1 MVVYPRQ
8 HFKFNPPTSSTSI
21 MNTQT
26 KLSNQAL
33 NYYPIADKQV
43 FTVYSYISNRINMW
57 KTERQLKQEL
67 LNNSSVIF
75 VYQMGKVGSVSTYLT
90 LKKKLPDQA
99 IYHIHNLNSEHF
111 SKIWE
116 AMQLDQHYH
125 AFTFGHSCITK
136 YLSEHIEEIKGQ
148 KSIKII
154 TGVREPIARNIS
166 WFFQIIDCACVFPE
180 FFIKYEKGLITM
192 DDIIK
197 KFWSQN
203 FVYGKQYDWFEE
215 ELEAVFGIDIASID
229 FPKEKGYAIANFPDR
244 NIELLV
250 LKLEKLDSCLKE
262 ALETFLEVENLN
274 CERLDPADFLDE
286 NDYLIYENLR
296 KSLTF
301 SDEYL
306 EEIYDQPLVR
316 HFYTDEEI
324 NKFKL
329 KWSSQR

>member
-1 MVVYPRQ
+1 
-8 HFKFNPPTSSTSI
+8 

-116 AMQLDQHYH
+116 TMQLDQPYH

>member
-229 FPKEKGYAIANFPDR
+229 FPKEKGYAIANFPDL

>member
-1 MVVYPRQ
+1 
-8 HFKFNPPTSSTSI
+8 
-21 MNTQT
+21 
-26 KLSNQAL
+26 
-33 NYYPIADKQV
+33 
-43 FTVYSYISNRINMW
+43 
-57 KTERQLKQEL
+57 
-67 LNNSSVIF
+67 
-75 VYQMGKVGSVSTYLT
+75 MGKVGSVSTYLT

-148 KSIKII
+148 KSIKVI

>member
-1 MVVYPRQ
+1 
-8 HFKFNPPTSSTSI
+8 
-21 MNTQT
+21 
-26 KLSNQAL
+26 
-33 NYYPIADKQV
+33 
-43 FTVYSYISNRINMW
+43 
-57 KTERQLKQEL
+57 
-67 LNNSSVIF
+67 
-75 VYQMGKVGSVSTYLT
+75 MGKVGSMSTYLT

-116 AMQLDQHYH
+116 TMQLDQHYH
-125 AFTFGHSCITK
+125 TFTFGHSCMTK

-166 WFFQIIDCACVFPE
+166 WFFQIIHCACVFPE

-215 ELEAVFGIDIASID
+215 ELEAVFGIDIASMD

-262 ALETFLEVENLN
+262 ALETFLGVENLD
-274 CERLDPADFLDE
+274 CERLDRADFLDE

>member
-1 MVVYPRQ
+1 
-8 HFKFNPPTSSTSI
+8 

-33 NYYPIADKQV
+33 NYYPLEDKPN
-43 FTVYSYISNRINMW
+43 FPVYSYINNRINLW

-67 LNNSSVIF
+67 LNTSSVIL
-75 VYQMGKVGSVSTYLT
+75 VYQMGKVGSMSTYLT
-90 LKKKLPDQA
+90 LKKNLPDQA
-99 IYHIHNLNSEHF
+99 IYHIHNLNSENF

-116 AMQLDQHYH
+116 QIQLNQHYH
-125 AFTFGHSCITK
+125 SFAFGHSCMTK

-148 KSIKII
+148 KNIKII

-166 WFFQIIDCACVFPE
+166 WFFQIIHCECVFPQ
-180 FFIKYEKGLITM
+180 FFRKYQEGLITM
-192 DDIIK
+192 DDIIN
-197 KFWSQN
+197 KFWAQN

-229 FPKEKGYAIANFPDR
+229 FPKEKGYAIANFPDQ
-244 NIELLV
+244 NVEVLV

-262 ALETFLEVENLN
+262 ALETFLGIENLD
-274 CERLDPADFLDE
+274 CERFDRVDFLEGD
-286 NDYLIYENLR
+286 DYLIYENLR

-301 SDEYL
+301 TDEYI
-306 EEIYDQPLVR
+306 EEIYSQPLVR

-324 NKFKL
+324 NKFKR
-329 KWSSQR
+329 KWSSPR

>member
-75 VYQMGKVGSVSTYLT
+75 VYQMGKVGSVNTYLT

-274 CERLDPADFLDE
+274 CERLDRADFLDE

>member
-1 MVVYPRQ
+1 
-8 HFKFNPPTSSTSI
+8 

-116 AMQLDQHYH
+116 AMQLAQHYH

>member
-1 MVVYPRQ
+1 
-8 HFKFNPPTSSTSI
+8 

-148 KSIKII
+148 KSIKVI

-262 ALETFLEVENLN
+262 ALETFLGVENLN
-274 CERLDPADFLDE
+274 CERLDRADFLDE

>member
-1 MVVYPRQ
+1 
-8 HFKFNPPTSSTSI
+8 

-116 AMQLDQHYH
+116 TMQLDQPYH

-262 ALETFLEVENLN
+262 ALETFLGVENLN
-274 CERLDPADFLDE
+274 CERLDRADFLDE

>member
-274 CERLDPADFLDE
+274 CERLDRADFLDE

>member
-1 MVVYPRQ
+1 MGVYPRQ
-8 HFKFNPPTSSTSI
+8 HFKFNPPTLSKSI

-33 NYYPIADKQV
+33 NYYPLADKPG
-43 FTVYSYISNRINMW
+43 FPLYSYISNRINMW

-75 VYQMGKVGSVSTYLT
+75 VYQMGKVGSMSTYLT

-116 AMQLDQHYH
+116 TMQLDQHYH

-166 WFFQIIDCACVFPE
+166 WFFQIIHCACVFPE

-203 FVYGKQYDWFEE
+203 FVYGKPYDWFEE

-262 ALETFLEVENLN
+262 ALETFLGVENLD
-274 CERLDPADFLDE
+274 CERLDRADFLDE
-286 NDYLIYENLR
+286 NDYLIYDNLR

>member
-1 MVVYPRQ
+1 
-8 HFKFNPPTSSTSI
+8 

-75 VYQMGKVGSVSTYLT
+75 VYQMGKVGSVNTYLT

-148 KSIKII
+148 KSIKVI

-262 ALETFLEVENLN
+262 ALETFLGVENLN
-274 CERLDPADFLDE
+274 CERLDRADFLDE

-324 NKFKL
+324 NKFKH

>member
-1 MVVYPRQ
+1 
-8 HFKFNPPTSSTSI
+8 

-75 VYQMGKVGSVSTYLT
+75 VYQMGKVGSVNTYLT

-274 CERLDPADFLDE
+274 CERLDRADFLDE

-306 EEIYDQPLVR
+306 EEIYDQPLVS

>member
-1 MVVYPRQ
+1 
-8 HFKFNPPTSSTSI
+8 

-75 VYQMGKVGSVSTYLT
+75 VYQMGKVGSVNTYLT

-274 CERLDPADFLDE
+274 CERLDRADFLDE

>member
-75 VYQMGKVGSVSTYLT
+75 VYQMGKVGSVNTYLT

>member
-116 AMQLDQHYH
+116 AMQLAQHYH

>member
-1 MVVYPRQ
+1 
-8 HFKFNPPTSSTSI
+8 

-75 VYQMGKVGSVSTYLT
+75 VYQMGKVGSVNTYLT

-262 ALETFLEVENLN
+262 ALETFLGVENLN
-274 CERLDPADFLDE
+274 CERLDRADFLDE

-324 NKFKL
+324 NKFKH

>member
-8 HFKFNPPTSSTSI
+8 HFKFNPPASSTSI

-33 NYYPIADKQV
+33 NYYPIADKQ
-43 FTVYSYISNRINMW
+43 FFPVYSYMNNRINMW
-57 KTERQLKQEL
+57 NTERKLKQEL

-75 VYQMGKVGSVSTYLT
+75 VYQMGKVGSMSTYLT
-90 LKKKLPDQA
+90 LKKHLQNQA

-116 AMQLDQHYH
+116 TMQLEKHYH
-125 AFTFGHSCITK
+125 AFTFGHSCMTK
-136 YLSEHIEEIKGQ
+136 YLSEHIEEIKNQ
-148 KSIKII
+148 KNIKII

-166 WFFQIIDCACVFPE
+166 WFFQVIHCQSVFPE
-180 FFIKYEKGLITM
+180 FFIKYQEGLITM
-192 DDIIK
+192 DEIIK
-197 KFWSQN
+197 KFWSQK
-203 FVYGKQYDWFEE
+203 FVYGKQFDWFEE
-215 ELEAVFGIDIASID
+215 ELQPVFGIDIASID

-244 NIELLV
+244 NIDLLV

-262 ALETFLEVENLN
+262 ALETFLGVENLD
-274 CERLDPADFLDE
+274 CERLDRADFLE
-286 NDYLIYENLR
+286 ANDYLIYDNLR

>member
-1 MVVYPRQ
+1 
-8 HFKFNPPTSSTSI
+8 

-75 VYQMGKVGSVSTYLT
+75 VYQMGKVGSVNTYLT

>member
-8 HFKFNPPTSSTSI
+8 HFKFNRPTSSTSI

-75 VYQMGKVGSVSTYLT
+75 VYQMGKVGSVNTYLT

-274 CERLDPADFLDE
+274 CERLDRADFLDE

>member
-1 MVVYPRQ
+1 
-8 HFKFNPPTSSTSI
+8 
-21 MNTQT
+21 
-26 KLSNQAL
+26 
-33 NYYPIADKQV
+33 
-43 FTVYSYISNRINMW
+43 MW

-116 AMQLDQHYH
+116 TMQLDQPYH

>member
-75 VYQMGKVGSVSTYLT
+75 VYQMGKVGSVNTYLT

-274 CERLDPADFLDE
+274 CERLYPADFLDE

>member
-1 MVVYPRQ
+1 
-8 HFKFNPPTSSTSI
+8 

-274 CERLDPADFLDE
+274 CERLDPAEFLDE

>member
-116 AMQLDQHYH
+116 TMQLDQPYH

>member
-1 MVVYPRQ
+1 
-8 HFKFNPPTSSTSI
+8 

-75 VYQMGKVGSVSTYLT
+75 VYQMGKVGSVNTYLT

-262 ALETFLEVENLN
+262 ALETFLGVENLN
-274 CERLDPADFLDE
+274 CERLDRADFLDE

-324 NKFKL
+324 NKFKH
-329 KWSSQR
+329 KWSRLR

>member
-1 MVVYPRQ
+1 
-8 HFKFNPPTSSTSI
+8 

-75 VYQMGKVGSVSTYLT
+75 VYQMGKVGSVNTYLT

-262 ALETFLEVENLN
+262 ALETFLGVENLN

>member
-1 MVVYPRQ
+1 
-8 HFKFNPPTSSTSI
+8 

-33 NYYPIADKQV
+33 NYYPLADKQV
-43 FTVYSYISNRINMW
+43 FTVYSYMNNRINMW

-75 VYQMGKVGSVSTYLT
+75 VYQMGKVGSMSTYLT
-90 LKKKLPDQA
+90 LKKHLQNQA

-111 SKIWE
+111 SKIW
-116 AMQLDQHYH
+116 ATMQLEKTYH
-125 AFTFGHSCITK
+125 AFTFGHSCMTK

-166 WFFQIIDCACVFPE
+166 WFFQIIHCACVFPE

-215 ELEAVFGIDIASID
+215 ELEAVFGIDIASMD

-262 ALETFLEVENLN
+262 ALETFLGVENLD
-274 CERLDPADFLDE
+274 CERLDRADFLDE

>member
-116 AMQLDQHYH
+116 TMQLDQPYH

-148 KSIKII
+148 KSIKVI

>member
-1 MVVYPRQ
+1 
-8 HFKFNPPTSSTSI
+8 

-116 AMQLDQHYH
+116 TMQLDQPYH

-148 KSIKII
+148 KSIKVI